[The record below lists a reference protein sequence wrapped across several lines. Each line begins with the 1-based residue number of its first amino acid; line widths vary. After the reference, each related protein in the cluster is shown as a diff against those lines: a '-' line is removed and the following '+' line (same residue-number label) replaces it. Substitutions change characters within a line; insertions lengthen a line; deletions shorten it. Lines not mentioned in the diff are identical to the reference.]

1 MVPGELKMNYVLLK
15 LGKELIM
22 LNLNE
27 IDWVKS
33 EGKYL
38 RIHKGDKSYLKRQ
51 SLNSFEDSLNTD
63 RFVRINRSAI
73 VNVDRI
79 KKIERNDKYNYFILL
94 NNNQTLSWSRSYRK
108 KLMEIMI
115 V

>member
-1 MVPGELKMNYVLLK
+1 MNYMLVK

-38 RIHKGDKSYLKRQ
+38 RIHKGEKSYLKRQ
-51 SLNSFEDSLNTD
+51 SLNSFEDYLDTD
-63 RFVRINRSAI
+63 RFVRVNRSAI
-73 VNVDRI
+73 VNINRI

-94 NNNQTLSWSRSYRK
+94 HNNQTLSWSRSYRR
-108 KLMEIMI
+108 KLLDIMMA
-115 V
+115 